1 MLEVSRISVSYGD
14 VTVLHDVSFTVEQG
28 EVVSIVGSNGSG
40 KSTLLKTIS
49 GLLPL
54 VSGHITFR
62 GNPIDQ
68 MKPHEIVAKGLAHV
82 PEGRRVFGK
91 MSVRENLMLGALVNK
106 DPQDRLRRLDEV
118 FELFPRLKERMA
130 QRAGTLSGG
139 EQQMLAI
146 ARGLM
151 SAPQLLMIDECSLG
165 LMPTLVEHIFE
176 VIDRLHR
183 EGTTILLVEQ
193 RVHEALEL
201 ADRAYVLQT
210 GRIVLSGSGKE
221 LLASDLVREA
231 HLGI

>member
-1 MLEVSRISVSYGD
+1 VLEVSRISVSYGD

-231 HLGI
+231 YLGI